1 MTTATDIDRH
11 FGANV
16 VAHRRQRGWPLRT
29 LSEKSGVAYSHISGV
44 ERGVRAIS
52 LHHALSIAT
61 ALDVSLATL
70 CNEPEASQ

>member
-16 VAHRRQRGWPLRT
+16 ITHRHQRGWPLRT
-29 LSEKSGVAYSHISGV
+29 LAERSGVAFSHISGV

-52 LHHALSIAT
+52 LHHAQSIAD
-61 ALDVSLATL
+61 ALGVPLATL
-70 CNEPEASQ
+70 CEKPEARP